1 VNKLPAVPSQ
11 HRRAI
16 SPLAATFN
24 ADGHLAGFVRHF
36 DLLNII
42 MPDFAMGKAISSN
55 ENLMQT
61 PDRGAKSRSTSTMKL
76 IEMECDK
83 LISMHVFQIAD
94 KPAPNDDALFATGL
108 LGP

>member
-42 MPDFAMGKAISSN
+42 MPNFAVGNAISSN

-61 PDRGAKSRSTSTMKL
+61 SGRGAKSGSTSTMKL

-83 LISMHVFQIAD
+83 LISVHVFQIAD